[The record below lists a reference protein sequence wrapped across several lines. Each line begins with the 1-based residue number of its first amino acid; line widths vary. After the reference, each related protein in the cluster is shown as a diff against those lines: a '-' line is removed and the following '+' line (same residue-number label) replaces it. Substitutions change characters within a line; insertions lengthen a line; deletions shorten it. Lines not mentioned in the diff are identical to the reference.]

1 MFYDIHMTKIVHA
14 QGTDIHFE
22 TDISCAIPRK
32 IRATGRLMY
41 TAGSIIEGEEAR
53 HDACGEDMNTKWRI
67 IVTIFVIG
75 VTAISLYVNP

>member
-1 MFYDIHMTKIVHA
+1 M
-14 QGTDIHFE
+14 
-22 TDISCAIPRK
+22 K
-32 IRATGRLMY
+32 IRLASELMY

>member
-1 MFYDIHMTKIVHA
+1 MHA
-14 QGTDIHFE
+14 PFNKYQMNNSRLVLTV
-22 TDISCAIPRK
+22 AAMK
-32 IRATGRLMY
+32 IRSTVQLMY

-53 HDACGEDMNTKWRI
+53 HDAYGEDMNTKWRI